1 MKRIFRFLT
10 EKEEVA
16 LLQKG
21 GVSRFAPEAV
31 IVREGDGHG
40 AIYVVRKG
48 EVRVE
53 KGSMGF
59 PLELARLGP
68 GEIFGEMS
76 FIDGSPA
83 SANIVADDFVECFV
97 IDQMLMKP
105 LLKSYPSIYGRF
117 YQSLAAILAVRL
129 RETSALVNADES
141 EIPSWTPEMDRR

>member
-1 MKRIFRFLT
+1 MERIFQYLT
-10 EKEEVA
+10 EKEELA

-21 GVSRFAPEAV
+21 GTSRFSPESV
-31 IVREGDGHG
+31 IVREGDRHS
-40 AIYVVRKG
+40 AIYVVRHG

-83 SANIVADDFVECFV
+83 SANIVADDFVECYV
-97 IDQMLMKP
+97 IDHMLMKP

-129 RETSALVNADES
+129 RETSALVNADDS
-141 EIPSWTPEMDRR
+141 DIPSWTPEMDRR